1 MVKKFISYY
10 SNHKKLFILDLL
22 CAFALALCDLVYPM
36 ITREIINNV
45 VPNKNLRLLIIFGIS
60 LLVIYILKYIF
71 NFFVQ
76 YWGHVVGVRMQ
87 AEMREDVFTHLQ
99 KLPLGYF
106 SDNKTGV
113 IMSRIIND
121 LMDISEL
128 AHHGP
133 EDLFI
138 SLITLV
144 GSFFIL
150 CTINVPLTIIIFL
163 LLPLLI
169 WFTIKK
175 RKRMSAAFMETRVQT
190 GEINASLENSI
201 SGIRVVKAFTNSD
214 YELEKFKK
222 NNVLFIKARS
232 FAYKTMAEFYSG
244 MYFLLDLLN
253 LVALIAGGYFAYKG
267 VINFGDFAAYF
278 LYISMFLNPIK
289 RLIGFV
295 EQFQSGATG
304 FKRFI
309 ELIEEECEKDNPNG
323 LELSNV
329 QGDIRFNNVSFKYD
343 DENHILDNISF
354 TIEKGSTVALVGPS
368 GGGKTT
374 ICNLIPRF
382 YFTTEGTISIDNID
396 INNIKLASLRSN
408 IGIVQQDVFLFTGTI
423 KENICYGSPNA
434 SLEDIIEA
442 AKKANIH
449 DFILGLENGY
459 DTFIGERGVKLS
471 GGQKQRLSIARVFLK
486 NPPIL
491 ILDEATSALDNTTEL
506 IIQKSLEKLSEGR
519 TTIIVA
525 HRLSTIKN
533 ADKIMVL
540 TDEGIS
546 ESGTHEDLLHQN
558 GIYAELYNSQ
568 FAIH

>member
-1 MVKKFISYY
+1 MLKKFISYY
-10 SNHKKLFILDLL
+10 SNHKKLFTLDLL

-36 ITREIINNV
+36 ITREIINDV
-45 VPNKNLRLLIIFGIS
+45 VPNQNLRLLIIFGVS
-60 LLVIYILKYIF
+60 LLAIYFLKYIF
-71 NFFVQ
+71 NYFVQ
-76 YWGHVVGVRMQ
+76 YWGHVVGVKMQ
-87 AEMREDVFTHLQ
+87 AEMRRDVFTHLQ

-138 SLITLV
+138 SMITLI

-175 RKRMSAAFMETRVQT
+175 RKKMSDAFMETRVQT

-214 YELEKFKK
+214 YELKKFE
-222 NNVLFIKARS
+222 NNNSLFVKARS
-232 FAYKTMAEFYSG
+232 YAYKAMAEFYSG

-253 LVALIAGGYFAYKG
+253 LIAIIAGGYFAYKG
-267 VINFGDFAAYF
+267 IINFGDFAAYF

-304 FKRFI
+304 FERFI

-329 QGDIRFNNVSFKYD
+329 QGDIAFNNVSFKYD
-343 DENHILDNISF
+343 DENHILNNISF
-354 TIEKGSTVALVGPS
+354 KIEKGSTIALVGPS

-374 ICNLIPRF
+374 LCNLIPRF
-382 YFTTEGTISIDNID
+382 YTATEGTITIDNID
-396 INNIKLASLRSN
+396 IGNIKLDSLRSN

-423 KENICYGSPNA
+423 KENISYGSPNA
-434 SLEDIIEA
+434 SLEDIMEA
-442 AKKANIH
+442 AKEANIH
-449 DFILGLENGY
+449 DFIVGLENGY
-459 DTFIGERGVKLS
+459 DTYIGERGVKLS

-491 ILDEATSALDNTTEL
+491 ILDEATSALDNNTEL
-506 IIQKSLEKLSEGR
+506 IIQKSLEKLSKGR

-533 ADKIMVL
+533 ADRILVL
-540 TDEGIS
+540 TDEGIA
-546 ESGTHEDLLHQN
+546 ESGTHQELLSQN
-558 GIYAELYNSQ
+558 GIYAHLYNSQ
-568 FAIH
+568 FETL

>member
-1 MVKKFISYY
+1 MLKKFISYY
-10 SNHKKLFILDLL
+10 SNHKKLFTLDLL

-36 ITREIINNV
+36 ITREIINDV
-45 VPNKNLRLLIIFGIS
+45 VPNQNLRLLIIFGVS

-71 NFFVQ
+71 NYFVQ
-76 YWGHVVGVRMQ
+76 YWGHVVGVKMQ
-87 AEMREDVFTHLQ
+87 AEMRRDVFTHLQ

-138 SLITLV
+138 SMITLI

-175 RKRMSAAFMETRVQT
+175 RKKMSDAFMETRVQT

-214 YELEKFKK
+214 YELKKFE
-222 NNVLFIKARS
+222 NNNSLFVKARS
-232 FAYKTMAEFYSG
+232 YAYKAMAEFYSG

-253 LVALIAGGYFAYKG
+253 LIAIIAGGYFAYKG
-267 VINFGDFAAYF
+267 IINFGDFAAYF

-304 FKRFI
+304 FERFI

-329 QGDIRFNNVSFKYD
+329 QGDIAFNNVSFKYD
-343 DENHILDNISF
+343 DGNHILNNISF
-354 TIEKGSTVALVGPS
+354 KIEKGSTIALVGPS

-374 ICNLIPRF
+374 LCNLIPRF
-382 YFTTEGTISIDNID
+382 YTATEGTITIDNID
-396 INNIKLASLRSN
+396 IGNIKLDSLRSN

-423 KENICYGSPNA
+423 KENISYGSPNA
-434 SLEDIIEA
+434 SLEDIMEA
-442 AKKANIH
+442 AKEANIH
-449 DFILGLENGY
+449 DFIVGLENGY
-459 DTFIGERGVKLS
+459 DTYIGERGVKLS

-491 ILDEATSALDNTTEL
+491 ILDEATSALDNNTEL
-506 IIQKSLEKLSEGR
+506 IIQKSLEKLSKGR

-533 ADKIMVL
+533 SDRILVL
-540 TDEGIS
+540 TDEGIA
-546 ESGTHEDLLHQN
+546 ESGTHQELLSQN
-558 GIYAELYNSQ
+558 GIYAHLYNSQ
-568 FAIH
+568 FETL

>member
-1 MVKKFISYY
+1 MLKKFISYY
-10 SNHKKLFILDLL
+10 SNHKKLFTLDLL

-36 ITREIINNV
+36 ITREIINDV
-45 VPNKNLRLLIIFGIS
+45 VPNQNLRLLIIFGVS

-71 NFFVQ
+71 NYFVQ
-76 YWGHVVGVRMQ
+76 YWGHVVGVKMQ
-87 AEMREDVFTHLQ
+87 AEMRRDVFTHLQ

-138 SLITLV
+138 SMITLI

-175 RKRMSAAFMETRVQT
+175 RKKMSDAFMETRVQT

-214 YELEKFKK
+214 YELKKFE
-222 NNVLFIKARS
+222 NNNSLFVKARS
-232 FAYKTMAEFYSG
+232 YAYKAMAEFYSG

-253 LVALIAGGYFAYKG
+253 LIAIIAGGYFAYKG
-267 VINFGDFAAYF
+267 IINFGDFAAYF

-329 QGDIRFNNVSFKYD
+329 QGDIAFNNVSFKYD
-343 DENHILDNISF
+343 DENHILNNISF
-354 TIEKGSTVALVGPS
+354 KIEKGSTIALVGPS

-374 ICNLIPRF
+374 LCNLIPRF
-382 YFTTEGTISIDNID
+382 YTATEGTITIDNID
-396 INNIKLASLRSN
+396 IGNIKLDSLRSN

-423 KENICYGSPNA
+423 KENISYGSPNA
-434 SLEDIIEA
+434 SLEDIMEA
-442 AKKANIH
+442 AKEANIH
-449 DFILGLENGY
+449 DFIVGLENGY
-459 DTFIGERGVKLS
+459 DTYIGERGVKLS

-491 ILDEATSALDNTTEL
+491 ILDEATSALDNNTEL
-506 IIQKSLEKLSEGR
+506 IIQKSLEKLSKGR

-533 ADKIMVL
+533 ADRILVL
-540 TDEGIS
+540 TDEGIA
-546 ESGTHEDLLHQN
+546 ESGTHQELLSQN
-558 GIYAELYNSQ
+558 GIYAHLYNSQ
-568 FAIH
+568 FETL

>member
-1 MVKKFISYY
+1 MLKKFISYY
-10 SNHKKLFILDLL
+10 SNHKKLFTLDLL

-36 ITREIINNV
+36 ITREIINDV
-45 VPNKNLRLLIIFGIS
+45 VPNQNLRLLIIFGVS

-71 NFFVQ
+71 NYFVQ
-76 YWGHVVGVRMQ
+76 YWGHVVGVKMQ
-87 AEMREDVFTHLQ
+87 AEMRRDVFTHLQ

-138 SLITLV
+138 SMITLI

-175 RKRMSAAFMETRVQT
+175 RKKMSDAFMETRVQT

-214 YELEKFKK
+214 YELKKFE
-222 NNVLFIKARS
+222 NNNSLFVKARS
-232 FAYKTMAEFYSG
+232 YAYKAMAEFYSG

-253 LVALIAGGYFAYKG
+253 LIAIIAGGYFAYKG
-267 VINFGDFAAYF
+267 IINFGDFAAYF

-304 FKRFI
+304 FERFI

-329 QGDIRFNNVSFKYD
+329 QGDIAFNNVSFKYD
-343 DENHILDNISF
+343 DGNHILNNISF
-354 TIEKGSTVALVGPS
+354 KIEKGSTIALVGPS

-374 ICNLIPRF
+374 LCNLIPRF
-382 YFTTEGTISIDNID
+382 YTATEGTITIDNID
-396 INNIKLASLRSN
+396 IGNIKLDSLRSN

-423 KENICYGSPNA
+423 KENISYGSPNA
-434 SLEDIIEA
+434 SLEDIMEA
-442 AKKANIH
+442 AKEANIH
-449 DFILGLENGY
+449 DFIVGLENGY
-459 DTFIGERGVKLS
+459 DTYIGERGVKLS

-491 ILDEATSALDNTTEL
+491 ILDEATSALDNNTEL
-506 IIQKSLEKLSEGR
+506 IIQKSLEKLSKGR

-533 ADKIMVL
+533 ADRILVL
-540 TDEGIS
+540 TDEGIA
-546 ESGTHEDLLHQN
+546 ESGTHQELLSQN
-558 GIYAELYNSQ
+558 GIYAHLYNSQ
-568 FAIH
+568 FETL

>member
-1 MVKKFISYY
+1 MLKKFISYY
-10 SNHKKLFILDLL
+10 SNHKKLFTLDLL

-36 ITREIINNV
+36 ITREIINDV
-45 VPNKNLRLLIIFGIS
+45 VPNQNLRLLIIFGVS

-71 NFFVQ
+71 NYFVQ
-76 YWGHVVGVRMQ
+76 YWGHVVGVKMQ
-87 AEMREDVFTHLQ
+87 AEMRRDVFTHLQ

-138 SLITLV
+138 SMITLI

-150 CTINVPLTIIIFL
+150 CTINVLLTIIIFL

-175 RKRMSAAFMETRVQT
+175 RKKMSDAFMETRVQT

-214 YELEKFKK
+214 YELKKFE
-222 NNVLFIKARS
+222 NNNSLFVKARS
-232 FAYKTMAEFYSG
+232 YAYKAMAEFYSG

-253 LVALIAGGYFAYKG
+253 LIAIIAGGYFAYKG
-267 VINFGDFAAYF
+267 IINFGDFAAYF

-329 QGDIRFNNVSFKYD
+329 QGDIAFNNVSFKYD
-343 DENHILDNISF
+343 DENHILNNISF
-354 TIEKGSTVALVGPS
+354 KIEKGSTIALVGPS

-374 ICNLIPRF
+374 LCNLIPRF
-382 YFTTEGTISIDNID
+382 YTATEGTITIDNID
-396 INNIKLASLRSN
+396 IGNIKLDSLRSN

-423 KENICYGSPNA
+423 KENISYGSPNA
-434 SLEDIIEA
+434 SLEDIMEA
-442 AKKANIH
+442 AKEANIH
-449 DFILGLENGY
+449 DFIVGLENGY
-459 DTFIGERGVKLS
+459 DTYIGERGVKLS

-491 ILDEATSALDNTTEL
+491 ILDEATSALDNNTEL
-506 IIQKSLEKLSEGR
+506 IIQKSLEKLSKGR

-533 ADKIMVL
+533 ADRILVL
-540 TDEGIS
+540 TDEGIA
-546 ESGTHEDLLHQN
+546 ESGTHQELLSQN
-558 GIYAELYNSQ
+558 GIYAHLYNSQ
-568 FAIH
+568 FETL

>member
-1 MVKKFISYY
+1 MLKKFISYY
-10 SNHKKLFILDLL
+10 SNHKKLFTLDLL

-36 ITREIINNV
+36 ITREIINDV
-45 VPNKNLRLLIIFGIS
+45 VPNQNLRLLIIFGVS

-71 NFFVQ
+71 NYFVQ
-76 YWGHVVGVRMQ
+76 YWGHVVGVKMQ
-87 AEMREDVFTHLQ
+87 AEMRRDVFTHLQ

-138 SLITLV
+138 SMITLI

-175 RKRMSAAFMETRVQT
+175 RKKMSDAFMETRVQT

-214 YELEKFKK
+214 YELKKFE
-222 NNVLFIKARS
+222 NNNSLFVKARS
-232 FAYKTMAEFYSG
+232 YAYKAMAEFYSG

-253 LVALIAGGYFAYKG
+253 LIAIIAGGYFAYKG
-267 VINFGDFAAYF
+267 IINFGDFAAYF

-304 FKRFI
+304 FERFI

-329 QGDIRFNNVSFKYD
+329 QGDIAFNNVSFKYD
-343 DENHILDNISF
+343 DENHILNNISF
-354 TIEKGSTVALVGPS
+354 KIEKGSTIALVGPS

-374 ICNLIPRF
+374 LCNLIPRF
-382 YFTTEGTISIDNID
+382 YTATEGTITIDNID
-396 INNIKLASLRSN
+396 IGNIKLDSLRSN

-423 KENICYGSPNA
+423 KENISYGSPNA
-434 SLEDIIEA
+434 SLEDIMEA
-442 AKKANIH
+442 AKEANIH
-449 DFILGLENGY
+449 DFIVGLENGY
-459 DTFIGERGVKLS
+459 DTYIGERGVKLS

-491 ILDEATSALDNTTEL
+491 ILDEATSALDNNTEL
-506 IIQKSLEKLSEGR
+506 IIQKSLEKLSKGR

-533 ADKIMVL
+533 ADRILVL
-540 TDEGIS
+540 TDEGIA
-546 ESGTHEDLLHQN
+546 ESGTHQELLSQN
-558 GIYAELYNSQ
+558 GIYAHLYNSQ
-568 FAIH
+568 FETL

>member
-1 MVKKFISYY
+1 MLKKFISYY
-10 SNHKKLFILDLL
+10 SNHKKLFTLDLL

-36 ITREIINNV
+36 ITREIINDV
-45 VPNKNLRLLIIFGIS
+45 VPNQNLRLLIIFGVS

-71 NFFVQ
+71 NYFVQ
-76 YWGHVVGVRMQ
+76 YWGHVVGVKMQ
-87 AEMREDVFTHLQ
+87 AEMRRDVFTHLQ

-138 SLITLV
+138 SMITLI

-175 RKRMSAAFMETRVQT
+175 RKKMSDAFMETRVQT

-214 YELEKFKK
+214 YELKKFE
-222 NNVLFIKARS
+222 NNNSLFVKARS
-232 FAYKTMAEFYSG
+232 YAYKAMAEFYSG

-253 LVALIAGGYFAYKG
+253 LIAIIAGGYFAYKG
-267 VINFGDFAAYF
+267 IINFGDFAAYF

-329 QGDIRFNNVSFKYD
+329 QGDIAFNNVSFKYD
-343 DENHILDNISF
+343 DENHILNNISF
-354 TIEKGSTVALVGPS
+354 KIEKGSTIALVGPS

-374 ICNLIPRF
+374 LCNLIPRF
-382 YFTTEGTISIDNID
+382 YTATEGTITIDNID
-396 INNIKLASLRSN
+396 IGNIKLDSLRSN

-423 KENICYGSPNA
+423 KENISYGSPNA
-434 SLEDIIEA
+434 SLEDIMEA
-442 AKKANIH
+442 AKEANIH
-449 DFILGLENGY
+449 DFIVGLENGY
-459 DTFIGERGVKLS
+459 DTYIGERGVKLS

-491 ILDEATSALDNTTEL
+491 ILDEATSALDNNTEL
-506 IIQKSLEKLSEGR
+506 IIQKSLEKLSKGR

-533 ADKIMVL
+533 ADKILVL
-540 TDEGIS
+540 TDEGIA
-546 ESGTHEDLLHQN
+546 ESGTHQELLN
-558 GIYAELYNSQ
+558 KDAIYANLYNSQ
-568 FAIH
+568 FERV

>member
-1 MVKKFISYY
+1 MLKKFISYY
-10 SNHKKLFILDLL
+10 SNHKKLFTLDLL

-36 ITREIINNV
+36 ITREIINDV
-45 VPNKNLRLLIIFGIS
+45 VPNQNLRLLIIFGVS

-71 NFFVQ
+71 NYFVQ
-76 YWGHVVGVRMQ
+76 YWGHVVGVKMQ
-87 AEMREDVFTHLQ
+87 AEMRRDVFTHLQ

-138 SLITLV
+138 SMITLI

-175 RKRMSAAFMETRVQT
+175 RKKMSDAFMETRVQT

-214 YELEKFKK
+214 YELKKFE
-222 NNVLFIKARS
+222 NNNSLFVKARS
-232 FAYKTMAEFYSG
+232 YAYKAMAEFYSG

-253 LVALIAGGYFAYKG
+253 LIAIIAGGYFAYKG
-267 VINFGDFAAYF
+267 IINFGDFAAYF

-304 FKRFI
+304 FERFI

-329 QGDIRFNNVSFKYD
+329 QGDIAFNNVSFKYD
-343 DENHILDNISF
+343 DENHILNNISF
-354 TIEKGSTVALVGPS
+354 KIEKGSTIALVGPS

-374 ICNLIPRF
+374 LCNLIPRF
-382 YFTTEGTISIDNID
+382 YTATEGTITIDNID
-396 INNIKLASLRSN
+396 IGNIKLDSLRSN

-423 KENICYGSPNA
+423 KENISYGSPNA
-434 SLEDIIEA
+434 SLEDIMEA
-442 AKKANIH
+442 AKEANIH
-449 DFILGLENGY
+449 DFIVGLENGY
-459 DTFIGERGVKLS
+459 DTYIGERGVKLS

-491 ILDEATSALDNTTEL
+491 ILDEATSALDNNTEL
-506 IIQKSLEKLSEGR
+506 IIQKSLEKLSKGR

-533 ADKIMVL
+533 SDRILVL
-540 TDEGIS
+540 TDEGIA
-546 ESGTHEDLLHQN
+546 ESGTHQELLSQN
-558 GIYAELYNSQ
+558 GIYAHLYNSQ
-568 FAIH
+568 FETL